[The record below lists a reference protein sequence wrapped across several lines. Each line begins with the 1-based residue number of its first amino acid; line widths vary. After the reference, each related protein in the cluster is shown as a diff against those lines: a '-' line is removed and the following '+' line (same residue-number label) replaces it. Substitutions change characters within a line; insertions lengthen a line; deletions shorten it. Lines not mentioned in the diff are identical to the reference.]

1 MERKVKIT
9 GTGSYVPPT
18 IYSNEKIKSI
28 CPDTNPEW
36 TYSTLGIKERHITT
50 KECTSDLAVE
60 AARRAMNDS
69 GVYEP
74 DFLMV
79 ATATPDRIA
88 PSTACI
94 LQHKLGL
101 KCPAFDMNAVCSGFL
116 YGMEIARQFIES
128 GNYKNILVIG
138 ADNFSKITDW
148 TRRDCVFFGDGAGAT
163 MLSLSPDEGFIHA
176 KLYANGE
183 GANAWTVPAGGSENP
198 TSIDTIK
205 NRLHFYFM
213 NGKMVYNTAIS
224 VLPNAIKET
233 LSEAGLGIEQVAHV
247 IPHQPS
253 IGILKETAKR
263 LNIPFGKFHTNM
275 DKYANTSAA
284 TIPILLDEVKRGG
297 KIKKGEIVLFA
308 AMGSFLEQA
317 YQVSKK
323 KGI

>member
-28 CPDTNPEW
+28 CPDTNPDW
-36 TYSTLGIKERHITT
+36 TYNTLGIKERHITT
-50 KECTSDLAVE
+50 TECTSDLAVE
-60 AARRAMNDS
+60 AARRAMDDS
-69 GVYEP
+69 GIYEP

-148 TRRDCVFFGDGAGAT
+148 NRRDCVFFGDGAGAA
-163 MLSLSPDEGFIHA
+163 MLSASPEEGFIHA
-176 KLYANGE
+176 KLYANGQ
-183 GANAWTVPAGGSENP
+183 GAEAWTVPAGGSEMP
-198 TSIDTIK
+198 SSSETVAA
-205 NRLHFYFM
+205 RLHYYFM
-213 NGKMVYNTAIS
+213 HGRMVYDTATTE
-224 VLPNAIKET
+224 LPKAIKET
-233 LSEAGLGIEQVAHV
+233 LGEAGLNLNDINHV

-263 LNIPFGKFHTNM
+263 LNIPFEKFHTNM
-275 DKYANTSAA
+275 DRYANTSAA
-284 TIPILLDEVKRGG
+284 TIPILLDEVKRGN
-297 KIKKGEIVLFA
+297 KIKKNEIVLFA
-308 AMGSFLEQA
+308 AMGSGWTWGASL
-317 YQVSKK
+317 YRW
-323 KGI
+323 I

>member
-1 MERKVKIT
+1 MAKKVKIS

-18 IYSNEKIKSI
+18 IYTNDYLHTI
-28 CPDTNPEW
+28 CPETDPEW
-36 TYSTLGIKERHITT
+36 TYNTLGIKERHITT
-50 KECTSDLAVE
+50 NECTSDLAVK
-60 AARRAMNDS
+60 AAELAMKDS
-69 GVYEP
+69 GVFNP

-88 PSTACI
+88 PSTSCI
-94 LQHKLGL
+94 VQHKLGL

-148 TRRDCVFFGDGAGAT
+148 SRRDCVFFGDGAGAA
-163 MLSLSPDEGFIHA
+163 MLSLSDEEGFIHA

-183 GANAWTVPAGGSENP
+183 GANAWTVPAGGSETP
-198 TSIDTIK
+198 SCKETIEK
-205 NRLHFYFM
+205 RLHYYFM
-213 NGKMVYNTAIS
+213 NGRMVYNTATT
-224 VLPNAIKET
+224 VLPIAITET
-233 LSEAGLGIEQVAHV
+233 LNESGIDIEQISHV

-263 LNIPFGKFHTNM
+263 LNIPFDKFHTNM

-284 TIPILLDEVKRGG
+284 TIPILLDEVKRSG

-308 AMGSFLEQA
+308 AMGSGWTWGASL
-317 YQVSKK
+317 YKW
-323 KGI
+323 